1 MQPKIE
7 SNKFS
12 SLSKKLFKNKKN
24 KMKQLH
30 NISNLSSR
38 QRGVEPMGQG
48 YACII
53 LLDSEF
59 VDKRCLYKWVS

>member
-1 MQPKIE
+1 LQPKIE

-12 SLSKKLFKNKKN
+12 GLSKKLFKTRN

-30 NISNLSSR
+30 NISNLYSR
-38 QRGVEPMGQG
+38 QRGAEPMGQG

-59 VDKRCLYKWVS
+59 VGKRCLYTWVS

>member
-1 MQPKIE
+1 
-7 SNKFS
+7 
-12 SLSKKLFKNKKN
+12 
-24 KMKQLH
+24 MKQLH

-38 QRGVEPMGQG
+38 QHGAEPMGQG

-59 VDKRCLYKWVS
+59 VGKRCLYTWVS

>member
-1 MQPKIE
+1 
-7 SNKFS
+7 
-12 SLSKKLFKNKKN
+12 
-24 KMKQLH
+24 MKQLH

-38 QRGVEPMGQG
+38 QHGVEPMGQG

-59 VDKRCLYKWVS
+59 VDKRCLYKYVS

>member
-1 MQPKIE
+1 LKAGSFQIFQKTLKQE
-7 SNKFS
+7 
-12 SLSKKLFKNKKN
+12 N

-30 NISNLSSR
+30 NISNISSR
-38 QRGVEPMGQG
+38 QRGAEPMGQG

-59 VDKRCLYKWVS
+59 VEKRCLYTWVS

>member
-1 MQPKIE
+1 
-7 SNKFS
+7 
-12 SLSKKLFKNKKN
+12 
-24 KMKQLH
+24 MKQLH
-30 NISNLSSR
+30 NISNLSSG